1 MDPSKYQLPKAVQRL
16 LGFFCKGDFLE
27 EILGDLEEYHFELE
41 EYPRW
46 KRPFLF
52 WFQAI
57 NFIRPYSIREFVDR
71 QRIIYLLLLSN
82 YLKTSLRT
90 LRRNPLSSFI
100 NVLGLTIAIGM
111 CVTIYAFLSHDF
123 RIDQFHKN
131 KDRIYMT
138 TVELEHSGE
147 IVQYGH
153 SPILLGTTLHDDMDE
168 ISKYS
173 RVSKEQTIVK
183 YRDNVHYEEILFVD
197 GAFLEMFSFPL
208 KWGVS
213 MELNDD
219 SSIILSHDMSQK
231 YFGYENPIGQNIEV
245 NLGGEMVKFR
255 IAGITSPFP
264 ESHALRF
271 DFLINI
277 SNAFKYNLRSSQWG
291 EMIDG
296 TFLQIDDPNDVYRVL
311 LDLKNYVIT
320 YNKGV
325 PNYQVES
332 FGLQQFSGLHF
343 ASRNLRNELSHDNY
357 YEGRVTLPI
366 AAIFILALACFN
378 YINISIASA
387 ARRLKEIGLRKVIGA
402 DRRLIISQFMTEHLV
417 VTSFALIIGIM
428 FSLLVIL
435 PWFNSLSGIKLVL
448 SLADPLFW
456 VCILSIL
463 IVTSLISG
471 VYPSIYIAKF
481 EPDKIFK
488 GTLKFG
494 KNSLITKI
502 LLGAQFVIACNA
514 VHTAVVFTQNKEY
527 QNARSWGYNPSDIVY
542 VKTSSPE
549 QVKWITGYVKNS
561 DEITA
566 FTGTQHQLGIDKDSL
581 MVHLD
586 TSSFELDVFKLSGQ
600 FVDMAGIEIIQGA
613 NFSDNSDKQIL
624 VNELLNQRLGNS
636 NEFRFSGKTYEVVGV
651 VRDFHNLNFYSAIKP
666 SVILNTP
673 EQDTHYISLKCKE
686 GKSTEFYANLNT
698 SWLEQF
704 PNTPFIAGHQED
716 VWGQFYDQIDIMEE
730 YNDILAAIT
739 VLIAGMGLYSLI
751 VFNTLARQKEFS
763 IKKIMG
769 AKVSDLAIDIIKR
782 YSLLAIISM
791 IVGAPLTYFLVSK
804 NLDILFK
811 YSHSVTIGS
820 VVLAI
825 AILLSLL
832 LLVIATQVRKIS
844 RTNPAEG
851 LKFES

>member
-46 KRPFLF
+46 QRPFLF

-57 NFIRPYSIREFVDR
+57 NFIRPYSIREFIDR

-82 YLKTSLRT
+82 YLKTSIRT

-123 RIDQFHKN
+123 RIDQFHEN
-131 KDRIYMT
+131 KDQIYLT
-138 TVELEHSGE
+138 TLELEQNGQL
-147 IVQYGH
+147 VKYGH
-153 SPILLGTTLHDDMDE
+153 SPIILGTTLHDDMGE
-168 ISKYS
+168 ISKFS
-173 RVSKEQTIVK
+173 RVSKEQTVVK

-213 MELNDD
+213 RELNDD
-219 SSIILSHDMSQK
+219 SSIILSHDMSHK
-231 YFGYENPIGQNIEV
+231 YFGYENPIGQEIEV
-245 NLGGEMVKFR
+245 NMGSEMVKFR
-255 IAGITSPFP
+255 IAGVASPFP
-264 ESHALRF
+264 ISHALKF

-277 SNAFKYNLRSSQWG
+277 SNAFKYDLRTSEWG

-296 TFLQIDDPNDVYRVL
+296 TFLQIVDPNDVSTVL
-311 LDLKNYVIT
+311 LGLKNYIT
-320 YNKGV
+320 NYNEGV
-325 PNYQVES
+325 SDNRIES

-343 ASRNLRNELSHDNY
+343 ASRQLKNELSHDNY

-366 AAIFILALACFN
+366 AAVLILALACFN
-378 YINISIASA
+378 YINIAIASA

-402 DRRLIISQFMTEHLV
+402 DKRLIISQFMTEHLV
-417 VTSFALIIGIM
+417 VTAFALILGVL

-435 PWFNSLSGIKLVL
+435 PWFNSLSGIKLAI
-448 SLADPLFW
+448 SITDPLFW
-456 VCILSIL
+456 VCILSVL

-514 VHTAVVFTQNKEY
+514 IHTAVVFTQNKEY
-527 QNARSWGYNPSDIVY
+527 QNTRSWGYNPNDIVY
-542 VKTSSPE
+542 IRTSSPE
-549 QVKWITGYVKNS
+549 EINWITEYAKNS
-561 DEITA
+561 DVITA
-566 FTGTQHQLGIDKDSL
+566 FTGTQHQLGINKDSV
-581 MVHLD
+581 MVQFD
-586 TSSFELDVFKLSGQ
+586 TSSIELDVFRLSGQ
-600 FVDMAGIEIIQGA
+600 FVDMAEIEIVNGA
-613 NFSDNSDKQIL
+613 NFSDDSYKQVL
-624 VNELLNQRLGNS
+624 VNELLYQRLGELG
-636 NEFRFSGKTYEVVGV
+636 EFSFSGNSYVVVGV

-673 EQDTHYISLKCKE
+673 VEDSRYISMKCEE
-686 GKSTEFYANLNT
+686 GKSTEFFADLNT

-704 PNTPFIAGHQED
+704 PATPFIAGHQED

-730 YNDILAAIT
+730 YNDILATIT

-769 AKVSDLAIDIIKR
+769 AKLSDLAIDVIKR
-782 YSLLAIISM
+782 YSMLAIIAM
-791 IVGAPLTYFLVSK
+791 IVGAPMTYFLVKK

-811 YSHSVTIGS
+811 YAQSVTIGS
-820 VVLAI
+820 VILAI
-825 AILLSLL
+825 VILLSLL

-851 LKFES
+851 LKVES